1 MSDAPRILAFAGS
14 LRTGS
19 YNRKI
24 LALAAD
30 GARAA
35 GADVTRVDLR
45 DFPLPVYDGDLEAAG
60 GLPEGAR
67 LLKARFDAAD
77 GLLLACPEYNAGIP
91 GTLKN
96 ALDWVSRPA
105 PGERPL
111 QAFRGK
117 VAALCSASTGAL
129 GGVRGLLQ
137 MRLVLGSIGVVVL
150 PEQVSLP
157 KAHEA
162 FDDEG
167 NVLDPGRRKALM
179 ELGGSLAHAARALRN
194 GRS

>member
-24 LALAAD
+24 LAAAAD

-35 GADVTRVDLR
+35 GADVTRIDLR
-45 DFPLPVYDGDLEAAG
+45 DFPLAVYDGDLEAAD
-60 GLPEGAR
+60 GLPESVR
-67 LLKARFDAAD
+67 SLKSHFDAAD

-96 ALDWVSRPA
+96 VLDWVSRPG
-105 PGERPL
+105 PGEKPL

-117 VAALCSASTGAL
+117 VAALCSASPGAL

-137 MRLVLGSIGVVVL
+137 MRSVLGSIGVVVL
-150 PEQVSLP
+150 SDQVSLP
-157 KAHEA
+157 KANEA

-167 NVLDPGRRKALM
+167 NVVDPGRRKALM
-179 ELGGSLAHAARALRN
+179 ELGGALAHATRALRTA
-194 GRS
+194 RS

>member
-19 YNRKI
+19 FNRKI
-24 LALAAD
+24 LAVAAD

-35 GADVTRVDLR
+35 GADVTRIDLR
-45 DFPLPVYDGDLEAAG
+45 DFPLPVYDGDLEAAE

-67 LLKARFDAAD
+67 KMKALFDAAD

-96 ALDWVSRPA
+96 VLDWVSRPG

-117 VAALCSASTGAL
+117 VAALCSASPGAL
-129 GGVRGLLQ
+129 GGVRSLLQ
-137 MRLVLGSIGVVVL
+137 MRTVLGSIGVVVL
-150 PEQVSLP
+150 PDQVSLP
-157 KAHEA
+157 KAGDA

-179 ELGGSLAHAARALRN
+179 ELGGALAHAARALRT
-194 GRS
+194 GRG

>member
-14 LRTGS
+14 LRAGS

-24 LALAAD
+24 LALAAH
-30 GARAA
+30 GARSA

-67 LLKARFDAAD
+67 QLKAHFDAAD

-117 VAALCSASTGAL
+117 VAALCSASTGGL

-167 NVLDPGRRKALM
+167 NVVDPGRRKALM
-179 ELGGSLAHAARALRN
+179 ELGGALAHAARALRT

>member
-1 MSDAPRILAFAGS
+1 MSDVPRILAFAGS
-14 LRTGS
+14 LRSGS

-24 LALAAD
+24 LLVAAD

-35 GADVTRVDLR
+35 GADVTRIDLG
-45 DFPLPVYDGDLEAAG
+45 DFPLPVYDADLESAK
-60 GLPEGAR
+60 GLPESATR
-67 LLKARFDAAD
+67 LKALFDAAD

-105 PGERPL
+105 PGETPL
-111 QAFRGK
+111 RAFKGK
-117 VAALCSASTGAL
+117 VAALCSASPGAL
-129 GGVRGLLQ
+129 GGSRGLLQ
-137 MRLVLGSIGVVVL
+137 VRLVLSGIGVLVL
-150 PEQVSLP
+150 PGQVSLP
-157 KAHEA
+157 KANEA

-179 ELGGSLAHAARALRN
+179 ELGAALAHATRAFAARV
-194 GRS
+194 S